1 MSHLHIPDGVI
12 DPIWLIL
19 GYILTGLVIF
29 ICINKIRK
37 RNEEGKMALLGV
49 MGAVMLL
56 AMSVPLGF
64 IPFHINLTAL
74 SGIILGPN
82 YGFLAA
88 FIVNLILAFLGHG
101 GITVV
106 GLNTLIVGSEAFLDG
121 CFIIF

>member
-56 AMSVPLGF
+56 AMSVP
-64 IPFHINLTAL
+64 
-74 SGIILGPN
+74 
-82 YGFLAA
+82 
-88 FIVNLILAFLGHG
+88 
-101 GITVV
+101 
-106 GLNTLIVGSEAFLDG
+106 
-121 CFIIF
+121 